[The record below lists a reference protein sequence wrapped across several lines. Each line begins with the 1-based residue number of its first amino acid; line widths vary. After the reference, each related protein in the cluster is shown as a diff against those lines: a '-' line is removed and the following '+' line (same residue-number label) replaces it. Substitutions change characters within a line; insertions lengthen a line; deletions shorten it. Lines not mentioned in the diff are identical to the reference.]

1 MTMKLILL
9 FTLIG
14 GTVNLLAQSHPAYKL
29 SKTVVKQDTL
39 VKGRAIFF
47 DEDTIG
53 STTLKTELLRYLPE
67 IFLELLNAESPQQ
80 LVSKSVV
87 STGEIKKI
95 SNQRYQEFTNLK
107 KSGYL
112 INAVIFYNSTAGP
125 RCQIKVES
133 SSLIGSNTKT
143 FGVYN
148 FRQINGNWLFEL
160 LDPTPMQTASILML
174 KNTYLKEIFK
184 FNRIDKELAAFTGI
198 SIDTPLNIS
207 ELGVNLLTK
216 SKNYSSLESYF
227 NKFCSPL
234 NFKTD

>member
-9 FTLIG
+9 FILIG
-14 GTVNLLAQSHPAYKL
+14 GTVNLFAQSHPAYKL

-39 VKGRAIFF
+39 VEGKAIFF
-47 DEDTIG
+47 DDRNIG
-53 STTLKTELLRYLPE
+53 SATPKPELLRYLPE
-67 IFLELLNAESPQQ
+67 IFLELLNSESPQQ
-80 LVSKSVV
+80 LVNKSVV
-87 STGEIKKI
+87 STGKIKKI

-107 KSGYL
+107 KSGYS
-112 INAVIFYNSTAGP
+112 INAVILYNSTAGS

-133 SSLIGSNTKT
+133 PSLSGANLKT
-143 FGVYN
+143 FAVYN

-174 KNTYLKEIFK
+174 KNAYLREIFK

-207 ELGVNLLTK
+207 ELGRILLIK

-234 NFKTD
+234 NF